1 MLRKLIAGSAIL
13 SILAVTA
20 AFTVTADEQADV
32 IRSNGILWFDANGAT
47 VFVPEADVQRVVT
60 NNPRGN
66 VNVRIHG
73 TLPAGTALPDRAMQ
87 FTTESTGFTCFG
99 VEFKGVTTPSGQF
112 SVTCRGP

>member
-1 MLRKLIAGSAIL
+1 MFRKLIAGAAVL

-20 AFTVTADEQADV
+20 AFAVPADEQAEV
-32 IRSNGILWFDANGAT
+32 IRSNGVTWFDANGAP
-47 VFVPEADVQRVVT
+47 VFVPEADVQRVMT
-60 NNPRGN
+60 NNNRGN

-73 TLPAGTALPDRAMQ
+73 TLPDGTALPDRAIQ